1 MSINT
6 QDEMPLASVDDFLIE
21 AGSLDKALLPLGF
34 LLAFAFHHQL
44 LSASF
49 LRQREPQLSAVRL
62 QDGQVSSLFAAHG
75 AALYP
80 RDFNQRGLAFIQRYL
95 PQLRDDFLSAF
106 PEAGFGIDDSWE
118 NYQKLAKLMAR
129 ARLGPPPGRAST
141 VSRRF
146 GEFLNR
152 LFKGFGK
159 RP

>member
-62 QDGQVSSLFAAHG
+62 QDGQVSSLFAAHSRG
-75 AALYP
+75 RVWNRRFLGELSKAGEVDGP
-80 RDFNQRGLAFIQRYL
+80 R
-95 PQLRDDFLSAF
+95 
-106 PEAGFGIDDSWE
+106 
-118 NYQKLAKLMAR
+118 
-129 ARLGPPPGRAST
+129 PPGPAPWA
-141 VSRRF
+141 RF
-146 GEFLNR
+146 N
-152 LFKGFGK
+152 GK
-159 RP
+159 PALG